1 MGFVA
6 LHEGNVGWLRGS
18 VRADDAC
25 DVSNVIPHLGET
37 SLGANSIQERGHKYM
52 SAAELGFDGKVAI
65 ITGAGGG
72 LGRQHA
78 LLLASRGALVVVN
91 DLGGAL
97 DGSGSDKG
105 AAQKVVDE
113 IVALGGVAVAD
124 TNSVSTPEG
133 GAAIVKSAV
142 DAYGRVDIVINNAG
156 ILRDKSFHN
165 LTPDLMNPVFDV
177 HLKGAFH
184 VTQPAFVLMREQGYG
199 RIISTS
205 SAAGV
210 FGNFGQANYGAAKM
224 GLVGFMRVLAVE
236 GAKYNIKA
244 NAIAPLALT
253 RMTESLFSG
262 AMAEKLQPELISP
275 IVAFLAHEDCPV
287 SGEVYSVGGGRVARV
302 FIGETPGY
310 FNANLTMEDVR
321 NNFEQIRNEDGY
333 IVPANISEETAMF
346 MPYLK

>member
-1 MGFVA
+1 
-6 LHEGNVGWLRGS
+6 
-18 VRADDAC
+18 
-25 DVSNVIPHLGET
+25 
-37 SLGANSIQERGHKYM
+37 M

-165 LTPDLMNPVFDV
+165 MTPDLMNPVFDV

-184 VTQPAFVLMREQGYG
+184 VTQPAFALMREQGYG